1 MDIGEIKELTGG
13 AVPSFRRSDRPQ
25 PPIKQHDTRARSY
38 LTESEV
44 EATIKTCGGR
54 LGKRDAALILI
65 TYRHGLRANEVCNL
79 PWASIVLD
87 GKQTSIAIKRS
98 KGGVNTIHPLRGPEI
113 RALHAWQN
121 LQGGRSPYVFTSL
134 RGGPLVERSVHAIV
148 QGAGAAAGLPFAAI
162 HTCCATHAGLSSPKT
177 VKIRAP
183 SRATLA
189 TARSI

>member
-1 MDIGEIKELTGG
+1 
-13 AVPSFRRSDRPQ
+13 
-25 PPIKQHDTRARSY
+25 
-38 LTESEV
+38 
-44 EATIKTCGGR
+44 
-54 LGKRDAALILI
+54 
-65 TYRHGLRANEVCNL
+65 
-79 PWASIVLD
+79 
-87 GKQTSIAIKRS
+87 
-98 KGGVNTIHPLRGPEI
+98 LRGPEI

-189 TARSI
+189 TARSIRRSDIPIDQFDGPIYRMAPGRFEGF